1 MRKLYLLCS
10 TGILLSSC
18 GSWVRIGDLTAISN
32 RNVDDSKKYV
42 LVARDV
48 EAQAN
53 AGSDAMEQAIDIL
66 IQKHQGEFVRNA
78 KVYVRNNGKKV
89 RVIGDVWAIQNTL
102 ASVKTYAEAEIKLD
116 VGDRVSFKK
125 DGKFQEGTII
135 GINNSKLLIEYKKG
149 NKIELNFDAVT
160 KITK

>member
-1 MRKLYLLCS
+1 MRKLYLLFS
-10 TGILLSSC
+10 AGILLSSC

-53 AGSDAMEQAIDIL
+53 AGSDAMEQAIDNL
-66 IQKHQGEFVRNA
+66 TQKHQGEFVRNA

-102 ASVKTYAEAEIKLD
+102 ASVKTYAEAEIKLN

-125 DGKFQEGTII
+125 DGKFQEGIII

-149 NKIELNFDAVT
+149 KKIELTFDVVT